1 MKAKFIILTPVYN
14 DWKNLNKLMTKINK
28 LFLYKIKQKFDL
40 IIVDDC
46 SLEKINFK
54 RSQFKTIKNFKVL
67 RNYNNLGSQRAIA
80 IGIKYIKK
88 NYEKDSRVV
97 IIDSDGQDNPFGI
110 LELIHKFEQ
119 SNSSVVAK
127 RGQRKEAL
135 WFKIFYEIYCV
146 LIYLLTLKKIR
157 HGNFSLIKFSD
168 LEKILKDSN
177 LWSAFP
183 PTLTLNLTKISSI
196 TLDRDRR
203 YSGNSKMNFF
213 GLFYHALRVF
223 SVLRFR
229 MLIFSLVYILF
240 FYLFFQ
246 NSFMIVIV
254 LFLIFLNMSNFI
266 LSLFN
271 TENFIKNFKKIR
283 IDNFSTFQY

>member
-14 DWKNLNKLMTKINK
+14 DWKNLRKLMTKINK

-46 SLEKINFK
+46 SLDKINFK
-54 RSQFKTIKNFKVL
+54 KSQFKTIKNFKVL

-88 NYEKDSRVV
+88 NYGKDNKVI
-97 IIDSDGQDNPFGI
+97 IIDSDGQDNPLGI
-110 LELIHKFEQ
+110 LKLIRKFEK

-146 LIYLLTLKKIR
+146 LTYLLTLKKIR

-168 LEKILKDSN
+168 LEKILKDGN

-183 PTLTLNLTKISSI
+183 PTLTLNLSKISSI

-229 MLIFSLVYILF
+229 MLIFSLIYILF

-246 NSFMIVIV
+246 YSLMMVIV
-254 LFLIFLNMSNFI
+254 PFLIFLNISNFI

-271 TENFIKNFKKIR
+271 AKNFTRNFKKIR
-283 IDNFSTFQY
+283 VNNFSTFQY